1 MKVTVGG
8 VTTELGVTES
18 TPTISIL
25 DYSRRVT
32 DDFGVTTVVER
43 GFSRRMSV
51 KLLVPSADVDALQT
65 LMASLRATQATWIAD
80 EGSEWLQTEGYFKD
94 FDIDLATDEISYC
107 TLTVEGLA
115 ETEVGADPGGDP
127 APAGKVST
135 LSLNDDGNIALLGI
149 TEANANVGIIDYSR
163 KEVDEFGAPV
173 IVPRAWAKRMSV
185 NALIRTDMIDAV
197 ANRIA
202 AVRARPVIWTA
213 DSEYDSLQVE
223 GFFKEFSIERG
234 ETVSRLSLSIEGLS
248 QAADLPTFDDVFKG
262 IQTDRYPT
270 DAPTDPKI
278 GSLYFDGNNKPYR
291 FEGRKLFNGLSQL
304 FNGETP
310 LLGSGWVSVR
320 DKGLTEIVDD
330 LQALDDDG
338 KLTVIE
344 KKIAIE
350 RDRQLENIYNG
361 VIQQA
366 NALGYD
372 ASAVI
377 AARADYITIR
387 NSIVPAWNDLSAPS
401 DFSNTGWDL
410 VLDIYEAALAD
421 AQADMTAIA
430 GITVVPPPAQVVQ
443 VDASGDPATGEL
455 PRDLLPVVKRGAVDM
470 RTDDAV
476 SYDLAATGDLVATV
490 NDTAGSAAK
499 GTITITDGSTGVL
512 KLTVTVSSVEFG
524 PFDIPVTAGGEDL
537 DVVISGADGY
547 CIRTKTRDGIIILEQ
562 WGSVEAPGNTTGTIT
577 FPVPFANTD
586 YAVTTGGAGSGGF
599 NDQDNYPTWN
609 RGTKTTTQV
618 GWRNPDDSTASLDWI
633 AKGFG

>member
-1 MKVTVGG
+1 MKVIVGG
-8 VTTELGVTES
+8 VTTDLGVTEA

-32 DDFGVTTVVER
+32 DEFGVTTVVER

-51 KLLVPSADVDALQT
+51 KLLVPSGNVDSLQT
-65 LMASLRATQATWIAD
+65 YLASIRTTSAIWEAD
-80 EGSEWLQTEGYFKD
+80 EDSEWLSPEGYFKD
-94 FDIDLATDEISYC
+94 FDIDLVTKKISYC

-135 LSLNDDGNIALLGI
+135 LSINDDGDIALLGI

-377 AARADYITIR
+377 SARLDYITIR
-387 NSIVPAWNDLSAPS
+387 NSIVPAWNDTTQPS

-410 VLDIYEAALAD
+410 VLDIYEEELSQ

-430 GITVVPPPAQVVQ
+430 GVTVEPSPAQTVL
-443 VDASGDPATGEL
+443 VDHTGTAAPGEF
-455 PRDLLPVVKRGAVDM
+455 PRTLTPIVRRGAVDI
-470 RTDDAV
+470 RTTDDV
-476 SYDLAATGDLVATV
+476 SYSIALTGSIVATV
-490 NDTAGSAAK
+490 NNTAGSADK
-499 GTITITDGSTGVL
+499 GKIM
-512 KLTVTVSSVEFG
+512 
-524 PFDIPVTAGGEDL
+524 VTAGTTGMIDL
-537 DVVISGADGY
+537 TVIVKGVETGPFSIPFTTRKDEGSLRLVYQSGGTLVYASDFGGVTHY
-547 CIRTKTRDGIIILEQ
+547 RMTGNDTI
-562 WGSVEAPGNTTGTIT
+562 GSNTTKTIT
-577 FPVPFANTD
+577 FPFAFTTICNFIASGATSDTSKEGAAANYANTLTTGSVVNSTNVTVPFSWSAEG
-586 YAVTTGGAGSGGF
+586 Y
-599 NDQDNYPTWN
+599 
-609 RGTKTTTQV
+609 
-618 GWRNPDDSTASLDWI
+618 
-633 AKGFG
+633 

>member
-1 MKVTVGG
+1 MKVIVGG
-8 VTTELGVTES
+8 VTSDLGVTEA

-25 DYSRRVT
+25 DYSRRET
-32 DDFGVTTVVER
+32 DEFGVTTVVER
-43 GFSRRMSV
+43 GFSRRM
-51 KLLVPSADVDALQT
+51 
-65 LMASLRATQATWIAD
+65 
-80 EGSEWLQTEGYFKD
+80 
-94 FDIDLATDEISYC
+94 
-107 TLTVEGLA
+107 
-115 ETEVGADPGGDP
+115 
-127 APAGKVST
+127 
-135 LSLNDDGNIALLGI
+135 
-149 TEANANVGIIDYSR
+149 
-163 KEVDEFGAPV
+163 FGAPV

-270 DAPTDPKI
+270 EAPTDPKI
-278 GSLYFDGNNKPYR
+278 GSIYFDGNLKPYR
-291 FEGRKLFNGLSQL
+291 FEGRYI
-304 FNGETP
+304 FNGESQLLNGSTP
-310 LLGSGWVSVR
+310 LYGSGWVSVR

-377 AARADYITIR
+377 SARLDYITIR
-387 NSIVPAWNDLSAPS
+387 NSIVPAWNDTTQPS

-410 VLDIYEAALAD
+410 VLDIYEAAIFK
-421 AQADMTAIA
+421 AQADMAAIA
-430 GITVVPPPAQVVQ
+430 SITVIPPEAQVVRT
-443 VDASGDPATGEL
+443 DFAGDPVSGEL
-455 PRDLLPVVKRGAVDM
+455 PRTLTIKVKQADVDI
-470 RTDDAV
+470 TTSDDV
-476 SYDLAATGDLVATV
+476 SYTITTTPGITASLPAKGQISVTDA
-490 NDTAGSAAK
+490 TAGK
-499 GTITITDGSTGVL
+499 ID
-512 KLTVTVSSVEFG
+512 LTVSV
-524 PFDIPVTAGGEDL
+524 
-537 DVVISGADGY
+537 
-547 CIRTKTRDGIIILEQ
+547 
-562 WGSVEAPGNTTGTIT
+562 GSVELGPFPIAFTKQYAQAWEGNETAGKKVFEDGWTKVWKQVSIPPNATTYIPFGHT
-577 FPVPFANTD
+577 FSQFA
-586 YAVTTGGAGSGGF
+586 AEVSISGGEVDT
-599 NDQDNYPTWN
+599 NAQDNNPEVIQGQ
-609 RGTKTTTQV
+609 GTAADRLAGAYVFSARDNAIVCKLSAEGV
-618 GWRNPDDSTASLDWI
+618 
-633 AKGFG
+633 